1 MKTWNEIVQKVNA
14 ELARW
19 LVKQINDP
27 FGRYHWYYRATTSKH
42 TGDLIIS
49 KDRPP
54 AEYSQVMPEPVMHW
68 LTVEQ
73 NKTRILEYARCLPI
87 LEFE

>member
-1 MKTWNEIVQKVNA
+1 MKTWNEIVQKVNT
-14 ELARW
+14 ELAQW
-19 LVKQINDP
+19 LVDQSKDP
-27 FGRYHWYYRATTSKH
+27 FGRYHWYYRATTQEH
-42 TGDLIIS
+42 IGDLIIS

-54 AEYSQVMPEPVMHW
+54 AEYSQVMPEKVERS

-73 NKTRILEYARCLPI
+73 NKTRILEYAKRLPI